1 MNHKAIIFSI
11 LINNDIPRADLA
23 IVKIRNYTEEEHHMN
38 SKTNTI
44 IIPKSNKK
52 GDSLKIKL
60 NDFESNLYK
69 EMTFDTDYLLNI
81 NSETNKG
88 KCNYYSKLIPKLTL
102 KYFGERLTQTQ
113 LRKVSATNS
122 FKKNEHKPVKEQI
135 EQLTIDA
142 SGRNH
147 SVETAMRHYLEDTDD
162 INVSLSVKKT
172 LNIVNDNGDIEYSYD
187 IKQMITI
194 MEYHKLLK
202 KSV

>member
-1 MNHKAIIFSI
+1 
-11 LINNDIPRADLA
+11 
-23 IVKIRNYTEEEHHMN
+23 MN

-122 FKKNEHKPVKEQI
+122 FKKNEHKSVKEQI

>member
-1 MNHKAIIFSI
+1 
-11 LINNDIPRADLA
+11 
-23 IVKIRNYTEEEHHMN
+23 MN

-60 NDFESNLYK
+60 NDL

-113 LRKVSATNS
+113 LRKVSVTNS

-135 EQLTIDA
+135 GQLTIDA

-162 INVSLSVKKT
+162 INVSLRVKKT
-172 LNIVNDNGDIEYSYD
+172 LNIVNENGDIEYSYD
-187 IKQMITI
+187 LKEMITI

-202 KSV
+202 KSL